1 MKAAGGGCVL
11 GRRNRECRNLPTSQ
25 SKEVVRKWE
34 SLLRLDH
41 RIKVGGDGAG
51 EVGTNPYSRVPSIT
65 VRAENSI

>member
-34 SLLRLDH
+34 SLLRQDH

-51 EVGTNPYSRVPSIT
+51 
-65 VRAENSI
+65 